1 MDLYNTLMTCV
12 SAIRDCLNSH
22 CRQVRENLTA
32 NCAQLLA
39 CYRKNCAT
47 PSSAGQLILPECM
60 KLLPVYINC
69 VIKSGI
75 LQSGVC

>member
-1 MDLYNTLMTCV
+1 MMCI

-22 CRQVRENLTA
+22 SRQVRETLTA
-32 NCAQLLA
+32 ECAQLLA

-75 LQSGVC
+75 LQSGVASVFFV